1 MNLLPESGINK
12 EIGLDFTSNIISC
25 NLTYFNLNVDNWI
38 LWNQQENSVWM
49 PQNIRKVN
57 SKGFE
62 SKINFDINIDSLIVK
77 NEFNYQ
83 YNLSTNVLG
92 IDNLDASVGRQLI
105 YTPRNKAN
113 LNSSFSFN
121 DYNLVLN
128 QSFVGKVYTSSDN
141 LNFLKSHYTVTLT
154 LIRNFDIINSELV
167 FTIKNLFNQDYQTY
181 LNYPQPGRNFLI
193 QINILT

>member
-1 MNLLPESGINK
+1 
-12 EIGLDFTSNIISC
+12 
-25 NLTYFNLNVDNWI
+25 
-38 LWNQQENSVWM
+38 M

-105 YTPRNKAN
+105 YTPRNKLN

-167 FTIKNLFNQDYQTY
+167 FTIKIC
-181 LNYPQPGRNFLI
+181 LI
-193 QINILT
+193 KITKLI